1 MKLSDSQ
8 PWHETRV
15 RSGALLS
22 GGDQPT
28 GSSVSA
34 QHTVD
39 AVSSARAH
47 FGDIC
52 SEEGETDFGWKDQKR
67 FHREKNSLSSPD
79 LNDEEDGDW

>member
-1 MKLSDSQ
+1 M
-8 PWHETRV
+8 
-15 RSGALLS
+15 
-22 GGDQPT
+22 
-28 GSSVSA
+28 SA

-52 SEEGETDFGWKDQKR
+52 SEGRETDFGWKDQKR